1 MISLDFCTAPQEA
14 ITPRILIGIR
24 KTGYL
29 DLSTG
34 SGDCV
39 RDISGRIRLGFLCR
53 LCRTNAGHRC
63 RTPFRANSRPPKP
76 YFILRDGTVTFS
88 KNIIESCWTSILKI
102 LTKPILQ
109 EKSHFRAAGH
119 FTKLSRFCTDIMSR
133 NVPLQH
139 FVP

>member
-1 MISLDFCTAPQEA
+1 MISRDFCTAPQEA

-88 KNIIESCWTSILKI
+88 GNVIESWRRCRVKI
-102 LTKPILQ
+102 VTRRIF
-109 EKSHFRAAGH
+109 EENSHFRSAGH
-119 FTKLSRFCTDIMSR
+119 FPKLSRFRTEIMSR
-133 NVPLQH
+133 NVLQQH
-139 FVP
+139 FVL